1 MKSVQKK
8 RLIIGLAAVGALVL
22 LVFSGF
28 GIFTKKI
35 KPNLWLSR
43 AYRMR
48 GVDVSHYQG
57 EIDWNALSGNGIRF
71 AFIKATE
78 GSGHV
83 DENFGENWEKVK
95 ETELYAGAYHFFSFD
110 SPGDAQADLFIN
122 TVPKAEGRLAPA
134 ADVEFYG
141 DKKVNRPDPEQVRKQ
156 LDIFLERLEEH
167 YGVKPVIYTT
177 MAVYDSYIKGYYE
190 EYPLWIRN
198 VYYSP
203 DFDMK
208 KEWTFWQYS
217 DTEKLSGYQGQE
229 PYIDLN
235 VFKGSVEDLE
245 GFLQE

>member
-1 MKSVQKK
+1 MRKK
-8 RLIIGLAAVGALVL
+8 IWIISMAAGAVLILLAVLGIGIL
-22 LVFSGF
+22 
-28 GIFTKKI
+28 TKKI
-35 KPNLWLSR
+35 KPNLWLSG
-43 AYRMR
+43 AYQVR

-57 EIDWNALSGNGIRF
+57 EIDWNALSGQGIQF
-71 AFIKATE
+71 AFIKASE

-83 DENFGENWEKVK
+83 DENFAGNWENVK
-95 ETELYAGAYHFFSFD
+95 ETGIYSGAYHFFSFD
-110 SPGDAQADLFIN
+110 SPGDSQADLFIS
-122 TVPKAEGRLAPA
+122 TVPKEEGRLAPA

-141 DKKVNRPDPEQVRKQ
+141 DKKVNRPDPQQVRQQ
-156 LDIFLERLEEH
+156 LDIFLKRLEDH

-177 MAVYDSYIKGYYE
+177 MTVYDSYIKGYYE

-208 KEWTFWQYS
+208 GDWTFWQYS
-217 DTEKLSGYQGQE
+217 DTEKLDGYQGQE

-245 GFLQE
+245 VFLQE